1 MEHISR
7 ILSGGS
13 ASAPWQQAA
22 EAAHTIA
29 RTQSDHP
36 ASLRQLRRICQLLT
50 SHTLEERERRRAFV
64 LLTRGCTQEEA
75 SAMLDYL
82 IPRVQARKTSDA
94 RALLDA
100 LLATGSSG
108 RSTDGPDEHR

>member
-7 ILSGGS
+7 ILSGRS

-29 RTQSDHP
+29 RTQTHRP

-64 LLTRGCTQEEA
+64 VLTRGCTQEEA
-75 SAMLDYL
+75 SAMLGYL
-82 IPRVQARKTSDA
+82 IPRIQARKASEA
-94 RALLDA
+94 RAFLDTLLSA
-100 LLATGSSG
+100 GPSRRPSEE
-108 RSTDGPDEHR
+108 PDEYL